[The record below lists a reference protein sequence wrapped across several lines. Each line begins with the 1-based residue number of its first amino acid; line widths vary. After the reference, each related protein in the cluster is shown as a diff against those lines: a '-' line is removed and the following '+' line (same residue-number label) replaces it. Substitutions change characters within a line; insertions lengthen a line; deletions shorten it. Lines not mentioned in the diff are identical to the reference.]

1 MHVDKKEVATS
12 NKIEEWDYLKTISS
26 EITQNDVEV
35 GVLIGANCMK
45 ALEPMKVIASNNG
58 GPDAYQIC
66 LGWCIVGY
74 ISNMVGKDSI
84 GISSKIADVS
94 LTLNHSCFTKHGGV
108 NHQYNIF

>member
-1 MHVDKKEVATS
+1 MVRDLNPQQQLKEKHGSTWIKLPRIYTRKHLHVDKKEVATS

-58 GPDAYQIC
+58 
-66 LGWCIVGY
+66 
-74 ISNMVGKDSI
+74 
-84 GISSKIADVS
+84 
-94 LTLNHSCFTKHGGV
+94 
-108 NHQYNIF
+108 